1 MPHILLWLL
10 ILAPEGLDEESMSD
24 DDIVSLDD
32 VLDRGCEDLQIVD
45 MKDYCINVM
54 CRVKDEV

>member
-1 MPHILLWLL
+1 MPRILLWLL
-10 ILAPEGLDEESMSD
+10 ILAPERPESMSD

-32 VLDRGCEDLQIVD
+32 IPDRGCEDLQIVD
-45 MKDYCINVM
+45 MKDYYISVI